1 MRAYLAYCQLEYV
14 RDSKY
19 EKNQLILVGILTTL
33 CSTSRHDFLIFN
45 KKMGA
50 AGECELWKNGM
61 QKMKDCYCKPG
72 AKVDKQALIQ
82 HRNTWIGRNRFWYD
96 PKRGIPRNTQNPGNY
111 SPDYQ
116 RPNHSEETLK
126 WKPIVGL
133 RGGGVSSK
141 APADEPNRGSRTRSK
156 TTIKVNGRQ
165 NPRGAER
172 QKSKEQ
178 RQQNIQELNQWGLGN
193 VKSKAAS
200 SVVKKTASS
209 SSISTTTAMSKR
221 KRESS
226 GLLELEADVLH
237 IPKRV
242 STQQPPLNL
251 TTRTHRSQ
259 ADDESQA
266 HQQHRLSLLT
276 IRRNAE
282 LEEARIKEEKRLQ
295 VLREES
301 ELESQRIKRLR
312 QTEQQG
318 NDLYVKVLKWL
329 RLSSI
334 IKNDHL
340 TVAYE
345 FDLGRKLDELRQL
358 DSDKALKAKI
368 ARDKLQLL
376 ATLEMEKMQRL
387 AREEEEN
394 RNLEKQRSE
403 RLFQAKL
410 DERSDS
416 LEHSR
421 EDRRSKLRA
430 YLQERQRESAHER
443 QMDHVNAKNTSRLTL
458 FSLRNPATAA
468 VKSHTKV
475 NDDDENMDDEE
486 MEENDDEEE
495 VEDWMVPADSKRK

>member
-1 MRAYLAYCQLEYV
+1 
-14 RDSKY
+14 
-19 EKNQLILVGILTTL
+19 
-33 CSTSRHDFLIFN
+33 
-45 KKMGA
+45 
-50 AGECELWKNGM
+50 M
-61 QKMKDCYCKPG
+61 QKMKDCFCKPG
-72 AKVDKQALIQ
+72 EKVDKQALIQ

-133 RGGGVSSK
+133 RGGGVPSK
-141 APADEPNRGSRTRSK
+141 APSDEPNRGRRSRSK

-200 SVVKKTASS
+200 AVGKKTASS
-209 SSISTTTAMSKR
+209 SISTATEMSKR

-226 GLLELEADVLH
+226 GLLGVEADVLH
-237 IPKRV
+237 TAKRA
-242 STQQPPLNL
+242 STQQQPLIL

-259 ADDESQA
+259 ADDEIQA
-266 HQQHRLSLLT
+266 QQQHRLSLLT

-301 ELESQRIKRLR
+301 ELESQRVKRLR

-329 RLSSI
+329 RLLRI
-334 IKNDHL
+334 I
-340 TVAYE
+340 
-345 FDLGRKLDELRQL
+345 
-358 DSDKALKAKI
+358 
-368 ARDKLQLL
+368 
-376 ATLEMEKMQRL
+376 
-387 AREEEEN
+387 
-394 RNLEKQRSE
+394 
-403 RLFQAKL
+403 
-410 DERSDS
+410 
-416 LEHSR
+416 
-421 EDRRSKLRA
+421 
-430 YLQERQRESAHER
+430 
-443 QMDHVNAKNTSRLTL
+443 
-458 FSLRNPATAA
+458 
-468 VKSHTKV
+468 
-475 NDDDENMDDEE
+475 
-486 MEENDDEEE
+486 
-495 VEDWMVPADSKRK
+495 